1 MATSSPYGTLR
12 ETSTLARGDG
22 QHVLVVT
29 REPELAE
36 LLSTTPELAGY
47 RISLADSGVEALA
60 RVERQRFDLVVLD
73 GEMPDLAELGRRRP
87 VTLVHRP
94 PALLLTVCDSLPG
107 LLPELGPGE
116 TDYVTKPFR
125 VAEVLATDD
134 PKRVAAAVESLPFKR
149 DGSVYGVY
157 ELPVTW

>member
-1 MATSSPYGTLR
+1 M
-12 ETSTLARGDG
+12 
-22 QHVLVVT
+22 
-29 REPELAE
+29 
-36 LLSTTPELAGY
+36 
-47 RISLADSGVEALA
+47 
-60 RVERQRFDLVVLD
+60 
-73 GEMPDLAELGRRRP
+73 
-87 VTLVHRP
+87 
-94 PALLLTVCDSLPG
+94 CDSLPG